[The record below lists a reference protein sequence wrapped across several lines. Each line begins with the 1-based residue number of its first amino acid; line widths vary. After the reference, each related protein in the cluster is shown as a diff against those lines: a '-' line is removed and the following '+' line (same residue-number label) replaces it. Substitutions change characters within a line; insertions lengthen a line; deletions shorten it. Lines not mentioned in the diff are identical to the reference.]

1 METPMVPDDRDRSF
15 DKALARHLRP
25 SAPDVPA
32 PIDRSQTACPDAET
46 LAAYH
51 ERLLSPEQ
59 MMSLKQHIAGCSR
72 CQQIV
77 AQLEATDEL
86 PLGVDPQEHQGQ
98 NVLNMPEP
106 DHSAFAHA
114 APVPAA
120 SRAAGAARVSRL
132 RRVRPGANWRWLAP
146 AGALAAGLLIWV
158 AVHES
163 SPPQFQLAKNQ
174 QPAAPPSSSATVSR
188 SAASGNKEPTSKDA
202 RDFSAAPRAGAR
214 AESGALAGN
223 EGLQIG
229 RPRDERT
236 QNQRGMLDQK
246 EVVAG
251 KLAAPRRD
259 LSSNDSLA
267 PLDREVN
274 RPAIPGG
281 FGAREK
287 EKEPKNQAP
296 ATVPAPAPPAEEK
309 DSSGAAQVVT
319 RAPLGKSAPPT
330 KAEGVASISGRQ
342 APQTLQMERQ
352 TAVASGVVSELPESS
367 ALRLAKARTS
377 VTVTAPGATV
387 LWRIALAGIIE
398 HSADAGS
405 TWTVQTTGVINDLTA
420 GSAPSDKVCWV
431 VGRTGT
437 ILRTT
442 DGGEHWL
449 RVRAPIEDD
458 LTAVF
463 AIDAQQA
470 TVSSHRTY
478 KTSDAGL
485 TWALLPIP

>member
-25 SAPDVPA
+25 SAPDGPA
-32 PIDRSQTACPDAET
+32 RIDRSQTSCPDAET

-59 MMSLKQHIAGCSR
+59 MMSSKQHIAGCWR

-86 PLGVDPQEHQGQ
+86 PLGVDLQEHQGQ

-106 DHSAFAHA
+106 NPSAFAHA
-114 APVPAA
+114 TQAPVPAA

-163 SPPQFQLAKNQ
+163 SPPRFQIAKNQ
-174 QPAAPPSSSATVSR
+174 QPAAPPSSSAAVSR
-188 SAASGNKEPTSKDA
+188 SAASINKEPASQDA

-214 AESGALAGN
+214 AESGALAQN
-223 EGLQIG
+223 EGSQIE

-236 QNQRGMLDQK
+236 QNQPGMLDK
-246 EVVAG
+246 KNVAPLPAG
-251 KLAAPRRD
+251 KLTAPRRD
-259 LSSNDSLA
+259 LSDTLA
-267 PLDREVN
+267 PLDREAN
-274 RPAIPGG
+274 RTTIPGG

-287 EKEPKNQAP
+287 EKELKKQAP
-296 ATVPAPAPPAEEK
+296 AAAPAPPPEEK

-319 RAPLGKSAPPT
+319 LPPSRKSETPANT
-330 KAEGVASISGRQ
+330 VASVSGRQ
-342 APQTLQMERQ
+342 APQTQQMERL
-352 TAVASGVVSELPESS
+352 TAAASGVASELHDSS
-367 ALRLAKARTS
+367 ALRMVKARSS

-398 HSADAGS
+398 HSTDAGS
-405 TWTVQTTGVINDLTA
+405 TWTVQTTGVITDLTA

-470 TVSSHRTY
+470 TVSSNKTY

-485 TWALLPIP
+485 TWALLPTP